1 MEIWKLSEK
10 VSEISDVIPYYFF
23 SLFLSCISFSV
34 VIIVFSGEPNWLR
47 VLPVIIYSFY
57 VVIPY
62 LLFAVPLQIIFNKRP
77 RKFNVIYLLI
87 YMVLSLVAVFLFNVM
102 LFSVEPTYLVK
113 TQLYYGLSF
122 AAAAIYWFWD
132 SVFLQNQLTGA

>member
-34 VIIVFSGEPNWLR
+34 VIIVFSGEPSWLR
-47 VLPVIIYSFY
+47 LLPVITYSFY

-77 RKFNVIYLLI
+77 RKFNVFYLLI
-87 YMVLSLVAVFLFNVM
+87 YTVLSFVAVFLFNVM
-102 LFSVEPTYLVK
+102 LFRVEPTYLVK

-122 AAAAIYWFWD
+122 SAAAIYWFWD
-132 SVFLQNQLTGA
+132 SVFLQRKTKIS

>member
-1 MEIWKLSEK
+1 MEIWKLSGK
-10 VSEISDVIPYYFF
+10 VSKISDVIPYYFV

-34 VIIVFSGEPNWLR
+34 FIIVVSGEPSWLQ
-47 VLPVIIYSFY
+47 LMPVIIYSFY

-77 RKFNVIYLLI
+77 RKFNVFYLLI
-87 YMVLSLVAVFLFNVM
+87 YTVLSFVAVFLFNVM
-102 LFSVEPTYLVK
+102 LFRVEPTYLVK
-113 TQLYYGLSF
+113 TQIYYGFSF

-132 SVFLQNQLTGA
+132 SVFLQKKN

>member
-10 VSEISDVIPYYFF
+10 VSKISDVIPCYFF

-34 VIIVFSGEPNWLR
+34 VIIVFSGEPSWLR
-47 VLPVIIYSFY
+47 LLPVIIYSFY

-77 RKFNVIYLLI
+77 RKFNVFYLLI
-87 YMVLSLVAVFLFNVM
+87 YTVLSFVAVFLFNVM
-102 LFSVEPTYLVK
+102 LFRVEPTYLVK
-113 TQLYYGLSF
+113 TQIYYGLSF

-132 SVFLQNQLTGA
+132 SVFLQKKN

>member
-10 VSEISDVIPYYFF
+10 VSKISDVIPYYFF

-34 VIIVFSGEPNWLR
+34 FIIAFSGEPSWLQ
-47 VLPVIIYSFY
+47 LMPVIIYSFY

-77 RKFNVIYLLI
+77 RKFNVFYLLI
-87 YMVLSLVAVFLFNVM
+87 YTVLSFVAVFLFNVM
-102 LFSVEPTYLVK
+102 LFRVEPTYLVK
-113 TQLYYGLSF
+113 TQIYYGFSF
-122 AAAAIYWFWD
+122 VAAVIYWFWD
-132 SVFLQNQLTGA
+132 SVFLQKKN